1 MSANQSLQPTANP
14 LRGLSAAELGRYAAH
29 QQTEVPPCYVR
40 RLRIKITTGVERMP
54 TLEEVQAQIKVLGE
68 VDTFGTKKEIRY
80 LPEILSNDETVL
92 SLTSGLMDG
101 NTWLIVCTERRVIFL
116 DKGMIYGLKQRETP
130 LEKINSVEQKTGM
143 MFGSIGIWDGA
154 AHMEIKNVMKKT
166 VKPFVEAV
174 NRAREGLKVAEE
186 HEQPPS
192 AGKGSDITS
201 QLERLADLRERGFLT
216 DPEFR
221 AQKAKI
227 LDM

>member
-1 MSANQSLQPTANP
+1 
-14 LRGLSAAELGRYAAH
+14 
-29 QQTEVPPCYVR
+29 
-40 RLRIKITTGVERMP
+40 MP
-54 TLEEVQAQIKVLGE
+54 TLEEVQAQIKLLGE

-80 LPEILSNDETVL
+80 LPEILSNDETIL

-174 NRAREGLKVAEE
+174 NRAREALKV
-186 HEQPPS
+186 
-192 AGKGSDITS
+192 GGRT
-201 QLERLADLRERGFLT
+201 
-216 DPEFR
+216 R
-221 AQKAKI
+221 ATTKCR
-227 LDM
+227 

>member
-1 MSANQSLQPTANP
+1 
-14 LRGLSAAELGRYAAH
+14 
-29 QQTEVPPCYVR
+29 
-40 RLRIKITTGVERMP
+40 MP
-54 TLEEVQAQIKVLGE
+54 TLEEVQAQIKLLGE

-80 LPEILSNDETVL
+80 LPDILSNDETIL
-92 SLTSGLMDG
+92 SLTSGMMDG

-130 LEKINSVEQKTGM
+130 LDKINSVEQKTGM

-174 NRAREGLKVAEE
+174 NSAREALKVAEKHE
-186 HEQPPS
+186 HPPS
-192 AGKGSDITS
+192 ASKGSDITS

-216 DPEFR
+216 DLEFQ

-227 LDM
+227 LGM